1 MAVSKRAHLV
11 NVVRDAPFRKEVEA
25 PVIHRGFS
33 AREGVVDGIT
43 GAFAPFAGWPGKA
56 EGAGNARSS
65 CLGRKL
71 YPFRFILFF
80 FSSKL
85 YLNIS
90 QPEEPQPSLP
100 FLSLPTPTNPISSF
114 DSLVLLI
121 VNFALL

>member
-11 NVVRDAPFRKEVEA
+11 NVVRDAPFRKEIEA

-33 AREGVVDGIT
+33 AREGVVAGIT

-56 EGAGNARSS
+56 EGAGNAWSS

-71 YPFRFILFF
+71 YPFRFIFLF

-90 QPEEPQPSLP
+90 QPEEPQPSP
-100 FLSLPTPTNPISSF
+100 PLSLSSHPDKPNFF